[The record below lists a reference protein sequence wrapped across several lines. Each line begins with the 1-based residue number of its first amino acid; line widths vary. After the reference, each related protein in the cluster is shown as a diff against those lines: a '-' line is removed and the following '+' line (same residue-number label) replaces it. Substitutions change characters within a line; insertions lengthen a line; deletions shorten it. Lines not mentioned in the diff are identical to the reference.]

1 MVDQRT
7 RRPPVGFSLI
17 ELITV
22 IGILSVLMG
31 LVIGAA
37 RDIAQHAAYMETDQT
52 LVGIEAGL
60 SNYFDDWGKF
70 PFHKDV
76 SPLMGAVAGALDRNA
91 TPSYCPVDSRNE
103 TKGDRAAAVL
113 YAALNMQE
121 RNGPY
126 YRGTGGNIKN
136 MILGEQTYKV
146 FIDGWG
152 RPIHYFEP
160 YPKPDG
166 QDAQFP
172 LLMSEGPKKDMPSV
186 SDTAD
191 DNITNYKVQHL
202 PSGSG
207 DEFYFH

>member
-1 MVDQRT
+1 MTDRRT
-7 RRPPVGFSLI
+7 RRTPAGFSLI

-37 RDIAQHAAYMETDQT
+37 RDIAQHAAYVETNQT
-52 LVGIEAGL
+52 MVGIDVGL
-60 SNYFDDWGKF
+60 SSYFDDWGKF
-70 PFHKDV
+70 PFHRDV
-76 SPLMGAVAGALDRNA
+76 PPLMGAVSGALDRNA

-103 TKGDRAAAVL
+103 TKGDRPAAVL

-136 MILGEQTYKV
+136 MILDDQSYKV
-146 FIDGWG
+146 FVDGWG

-166 QDAQFP
+166 EDAQSP
-172 LLMSEGPKKDMPSV
+172 LLMSEGPIKDMAGAN
-186 SDTAD
+186 DTTD
-191 DNITNYKVQHL
+191 DNIPSYPVQRL
-202 PSGSG
+202 PQSG
-207 DEFYFH
+207 DYYD